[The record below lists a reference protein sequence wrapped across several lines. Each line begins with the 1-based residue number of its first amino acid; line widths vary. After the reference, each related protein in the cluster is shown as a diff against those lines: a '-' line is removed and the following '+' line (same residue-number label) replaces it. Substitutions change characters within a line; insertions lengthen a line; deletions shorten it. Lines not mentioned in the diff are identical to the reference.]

1 MNNGRKDTPRMAL
14 GRAGEDAVCEFLSRR
29 GHSIIER
36 NCRVGHLE
44 IDIISLDK
52 VGVHFVE
59 VKTRMAPFT
68 ARPEENV
75 DRTKQRRIVKAAMR
89 YLATSRDGRLG
100 KDLEILFDVAA
111 VVFDGGE
118 VRIDWFPQAYCP
130 MYF

>member
-1 MNNGRKDTPRMAL
+1 MAL
-14 GRAGEDAVCEFLSRR
+14 GRAGEDAVCEFLSER

-44 IDIISLDK
+44 IDIISLDR

-59 VKTRMAPFT
+59 VKTRTAPCT

-75 DRTKQRRIVKAAMR
+75 NRTKQRRIVKAAMR
-89 YLATSRDGRLG
+89 YLSTSRDGRLG
-100 KDLEILFDVAA
+100 KDMEIFFDVAA

-130 MYF
+130 IYF